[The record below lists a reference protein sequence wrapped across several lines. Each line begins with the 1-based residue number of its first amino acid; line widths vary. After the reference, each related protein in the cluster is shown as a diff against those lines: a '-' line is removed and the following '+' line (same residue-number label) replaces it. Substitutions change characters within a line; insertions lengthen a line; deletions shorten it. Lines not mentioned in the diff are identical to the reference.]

1 MLNTA
6 VGIDTLHINPLEPNV
21 GSKFR
26 AIVTPSP
33 YDSLDKFVTEE
44 QLLFEVSGEE
54 NFGTGSQR
62 HLKSCVLEFNPAY
75 NRQTKEH
82 RTSIKITMTIP
93 KIVGPDNYYP
103 ADVTQLKQALA
114 IVQQELAENGFH
126 CDLNIA
132 LLKRLDVA
140 RTFEARDSWASYRP
154 VLALLKPYGMACE
167 VHATSYR

>member
-6 VGIDTLHINPLEPNV
+6 VGIDTLHINPQGYNLD
-21 GSKFR
+21 SKFR

-54 NFGTGSQR
+54 NFGTGAQR

-114 IVQQELAENGFH
+114 IVA
-126 CDLNIA
+126 
-132 LLKRLDVA
+132 A
-140 RTFEARDSWASYRP
+140 RIGREWFS
-154 VLALLKPYGMACE
+154 L
-167 VHATSYR
+167 